1 MTYMFW
7 ALFDGL
13 SSWAK
18 ENKPNNDRVRERE
31 KREGLE
37 PWRDRRL
44 RSGEGIKIVEV
55 KGECI

>member
-1 MTYMFW
+1 MFW

>member
-1 MTYMFW
+1 VRESLYDYSFGD
-7 ALFDGL
+7 LGIV
-13 SSWAK
+13 
-18 ENKPNNDRVRERE
+18 EDRDIGERE

-37 PWRDRRL
+37 SWRDGRL